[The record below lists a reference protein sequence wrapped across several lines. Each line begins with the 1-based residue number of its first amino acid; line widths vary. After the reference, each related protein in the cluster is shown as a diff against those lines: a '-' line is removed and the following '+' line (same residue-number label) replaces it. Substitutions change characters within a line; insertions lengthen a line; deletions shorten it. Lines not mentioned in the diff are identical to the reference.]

1 MRLSR
6 DQMLMAMAG
15 ITAMR
20 STCLRLQVG
29 AVAARDGRLLGSG
42 YNGSASGL
50 PHCDVLTCNVH
61 NPCTNT
67 VHAEQ
72 GLISFAARHGVRLEG
87 STLYVTHAPCQ
98 ACAGLILNTGMARVV
113 YAHPYRITTGLEML
127 ESGGIKVSHFQNPI
141 GLTW

>member
-1 MRLSR
+1 MRLTR
-6 DQMLMAMAG
+6 DAMLMAMAG

-42 YNGSASGL
+42 YNGAPSGL
-50 PHCDVLTCNVH
+50 PHCSPETCNADH
-61 NPCTNT
+61 PCVNT

-87 STLYVTHAPCQ
+87 ATLYVTHCPCAP
-98 ACAGLILNTGMARVV
+98 CAGLILNTGIIQVV
-113 YAHPYRITTGLEML
+113 YATPYRLTDGLEL
-127 ESGGIKVSHFQNPI
+127 LTAGGIGVSYFQDHI
-141 GLTW
+141 GI

>member
-1 MRLSR
+1 MRLTR
-6 DQMLMAMAG
+6 DAMLMAMAG

-42 YNGSASGL
+42 YNGAPSGL
-50 PHCDVLTCNVH
+50 PHCTESTCNTS

-87 STLYVTHAPCQ
+87 ATLYVTHCPCQ
-98 ACAGLILNTGMARVV
+98 SCAGLILNTGISRVV
-113 YAHPYRITTGLEML
+113 YAHPYRITTGLDML
-127 ESGGIKVSHFQNPI
+127 SSGGVEIFHFKDHI
-141 GLTW
+141 GIPW

>member
-1 MRLSR
+1 MRLTR
-6 DQMLMAMAG
+6 DAMLMAMAG

-29 AVAARDGRLLGSG
+29 AVAAREGRLLGSG
-42 YNGSASGL
+42 YNGAPSGL
-50 PHCDVLTCNVH
+50 THCNEHTCNTQ

-87 STLYVTHAPCQ
+87 SSLYVTHAPCQ
-98 ACAGLILNTGMARVV
+98 
-113 YAHPYRITTGLEML
+113 PYRIITGLDML
-127 ESGGIKVSHFQNPI
+127 EAGGVELFHFQDHI
-141 GLTW
+141 GLPW

>member
-1 MRLSR
+1 MRLTR
-6 DQMLMAMAG
+6 DAMLMAMAG
-15 ITAMR
+15 ITARR

-42 YNGSASGL
+42 YNGSPSGL
-50 PHCDVLTCNVH
+50 PHCNEHTCNTQ

-87 STLYVTHAPCQ
+87 SSIYVTHAPCQ
-98 ACAGLILNTGMARVV
+98 VCAGLILNAGITRVV
-113 YAHPYRITTGLEML
+113 YAHPYRITTGLDML
-127 ESGGIKVSHFQNPI
+127 ESGGVEVFHFQDHI
-141 GLTW
+141 GVPW